1 MKMVITKP
9 KLAYMR
15 DYLFFKTGKC
25 YCKIKFSDILFVHAE
40 KKLVHV
46 VTTTQTHT
54 VLNTFKEVEKNLPQS
69 IFYKVHRSYI
79 ISLDHADKF
88 DSEFVYMGNKKIPI
102 SDRYRI
108 LLRNAVA
115 ILTCYTESLRLNGDD
130 IDNLLRNLNQ

>member
-1 MKMVITKP
+1 MKMVNTNP
-9 KLAYMR
+9 KLADMR

-25 YCKIKFSDILFVHAE
+25 YCKIKFSDILYIHAE

-79 ISLDHADKF
+79 ISLEHLHKF
-88 DSEFVYMGNKKIPI
+88 DNDIAYVGNRKLPI
-102 SDRYRI
+102 AKQFRV
-108 LLRNAVA
+108 LLIQA
-115 ILTCYTESLRLNGDD
+115 ITS
-130 IDNLLRNLNQ
+130 